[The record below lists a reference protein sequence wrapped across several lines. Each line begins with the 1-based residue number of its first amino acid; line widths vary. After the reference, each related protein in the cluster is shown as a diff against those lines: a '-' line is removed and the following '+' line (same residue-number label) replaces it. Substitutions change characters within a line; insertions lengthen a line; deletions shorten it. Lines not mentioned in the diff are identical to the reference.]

1 MYKYFSIFG
10 FIGIAM
16 LLFMGLNQSDIQKVS
31 SETQECIDCHENVT
45 PGIVKDWLKS
55 QHSKI
60 IPMAALQKN
69 ENEKKVSS
77 KEIPS
82 HLKNSVV
89 GCYECHSLN
98 PDAHKDNFEHFGFKI
113 NVVVSPNDCKS
124 CHQTEVEE
132 YSHSKKSYALD
143 ILRENPLY
151 SLMVDTYTGD
161 IRPDKGGT
169 KIHNTFENSKNESC
183 YACHGT
189 EIEVKG
195 LKTINSSMGELEVP
209 DLSNWPNQG
218 VGRINPDGSKGS
230 CTSCH
235 PRHNFSI
242 ETARQPYTCG
252 QCHLEP
258 DVPAYNVYKSSKH
271 GNIFDS
277 HKSDFKLK
285 NASLIIGEDFTVP
298 TCAVCHNSRIINSA
312 GELVANRTHDF
323 GARLWVRIFG
333 LPYSHNQPKSP
344 KTFEI
349 KNQDN
354 QPLPVTFS
362 QIPAKEYL
370 IDDVE
375 VQNRK
380 EKMSSICKNCHSTQ
394 WATKFFA
401 KMDSTNAHTDR
412 LVRTATDMLM
422 DAYKKKLIDPKNPF
436 DEPIETYWVN
446 QWLMY
451 ANSIRYATAMSGP
464 DYAGFKNGWYH
475 LTNNVRMMQKEIER
489 SSKK

>member
-1 MYKYFSIFG
+1 MKKYIFLLLP
-10 FIGIAM
+10 IAIFAII
-16 LLFMGLNQSDIQKVS
+16 FMGFNEKENESIS
-31 SETQECIDCHENVT
+31 SETQDCIDCHETVT
-45 PGIVKDWLKS
+45 PGIVRDWRKS

-60 IPMAALQKN
+60 TPASALQKG
-69 ENEKKVSS
+69 EFELKVSS
-77 KEIPS
+77 KNIDEN
-82 HLKNSVV
+82 LKGNIV

-98 PDAHKDNFEHFGFKI
+98 PDKHKDNFEHYGFNI
-113 NVVVSPNDCKS
+113 NIVVSPNDCKS
-124 CHQTEVEE
+124 CHSTEFEE
-132 YSHSKKSYALD
+132 YSHSKKAYALD

-151 SLMVDTYTGD
+151 SLMVDSYTGD
-161 IRPDKGGT
+161 VRPDKGKT
-169 KIHNTFENSKNESC
+169 SIYQSFEHSKNESC

-209 DLSNWPNQG
+209 DLTNWPNQG

-258 DVPAYNVYKSSKH
+258 DVPAYNVYMESKH
-271 GNIFDS
+271 GNIFSS

-285 NASLIIGEDFTVP
+285 GASLVVGEDFIVP
-298 TCAVCHNSRIINSA
+298 TCAVCHNSQIINPA
-312 GELVANRTHDF
+312 GELVAKRTHDF

-333 LPYSHNQPKSP
+333 LPYSHNQPKYP

-362 QIPAKEYL
+362 QIPAKDYL
-370 IDDVE
+370 IDDSE
-375 VQNRK
+375 VAKRK
-380 EKMSSICKNCHSTQ
+380 EIMGNICKNCHSSQ

-401 KMDSTNAHTDR
+401 KIDTTNAHADR
-412 LVRTATDMLM
+412 LVRTATDMLA
-422 DAYKKKLIDPKNPF
+422 DAYKRKLIDPANPF
-436 DEPIETYWVN
+436 DEPIEYYWVN
-446 QWLMY
+446 QWLFY
-451 ANSIRYATAMSGP
+451 ANSVRYATAMSGP
-464 DYAGFKNGWYH
+464 DYAGFKNGWYY
-475 LTNNVRMMQKEIER
+475 LTNNIRIMQKEIEI
-489 SSKK
+489 SKKK